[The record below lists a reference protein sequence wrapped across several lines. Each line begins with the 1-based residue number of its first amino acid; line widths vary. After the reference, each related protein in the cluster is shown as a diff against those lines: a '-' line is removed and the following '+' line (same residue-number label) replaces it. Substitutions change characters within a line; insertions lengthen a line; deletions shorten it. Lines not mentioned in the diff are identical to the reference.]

1 MNEVVNNSSITP
13 GGGAGSPTPP
23 TPPTPATPRV
33 EVMPPL
39 PPRPVPAAGS
49 IPGGKK
55 PGKPLSFWIALILF
69 FGLGLSF
76 LMNLVLLAFQGASSG
91 LSEHPGHKY
100 HEELLDGSGRDKIA
114 VIEVNGVIMDFGGG
128 LLSPGNSVVRRTIEQ
143 LRQAA
148 DDSSVKAIV
157 LSIDSPGGGVTASD
171 LIYHEVLKAKQA
183 GKKIVV
189 HMGDL
194 CASGGYYISAPAD
207 RIVASPTTITGSIGV
222 IMNHIDYHELLE
234 KTLLIKEEPIK
245 SGPHKDILSP
255 ARAMTPEERQILQGL
270 IDSMYK
276 RFVDLVIDG
285 RKGHANFPADRAAV
299 VKIADG
305 RVYTGDEAVTLG
317 LADATGYLEDAYQ
330 EAAKAANLSDYR
342 VIKYSRQP
350 SLLDVL
356 GGNAESKVN
365 INAGVQIDAG
375 KLLQDLTPRLEYRWN
390 PGP

>member
-1 MNEVVNNSSITP
+1 MNEVVNNSSIAP
-13 GGGAGSPTPP
+13 GGGAGAP

-33 EVMPPL
+33 EVMPPI
-39 PPRPVPAAGS
+39 PPRPVPAAGGVS
-49 IPGGKK
+49 GGKK

-91 LSEHPGHKY
+91 LSDGTARKY
-100 HEELLDGSGRDKIA
+100 HEERVDGSGRDKIA
-114 VIEVNGVIMDFGGG
+114 VIEVNGVIMDYGGG
-128 LLSPGNSVVRRTIEQ
+128 FMSPGNSVVRRTVEL
-143 LRQAA
+143 LRQASEDA
-148 DDSSVKAIV
+148 SVKAIV
-157 LSIDSPGGGVTASD
+157 LSVDSPGGGVTASD

-222 IMNHIDYHELLE
+222 IMSHLDYHELME
-234 KTLLIKEEPIK
+234 KTLLIKQEPIK

-255 ARAMTPEERQILQGL
+255 ARAMTAEERQILQGL

-285 RKGHANFPADRAAV
+285 RKGHANFPADRDAV

-305 RVYTGDEAVTLG
+305 RVYTGEEAVKLG

-330 EAAKAANLSDYR
+330 EAVKAANLSDYR
-342 VIKYSRQP
+342 IIKYTRQP
-350 SLLDVL
+350 TLLDVL
-356 GGNAESKVN
+356 GGNVESKVN

-375 KLLQDLTPRLEYRWN
+375 RLLQDLTPRLEYRWS